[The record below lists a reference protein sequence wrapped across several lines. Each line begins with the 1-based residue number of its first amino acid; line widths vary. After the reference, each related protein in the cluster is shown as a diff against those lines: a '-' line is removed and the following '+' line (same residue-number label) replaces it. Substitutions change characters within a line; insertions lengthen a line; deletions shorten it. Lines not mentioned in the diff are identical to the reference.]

1 MEENKPKRFF
11 GYTVMQLCCCLIGCY
26 AYLAYG
32 CIDSSK
38 SVYFP
43 LIQEYYHLEYNYQ
56 GLLVGI
62 SSIGYLAF
70 SLFVGYLSIRVGIKW
85 TLSLGFFILTIAF
98 LAGYSIVHIGLVVA
112 CLIIVGIG
120 IVFLDVS
127 INTWSTVLFT
137 SHKAVMMNILHCFYG
152 FGASIGPIISSVIT
166 VQMNQSYRGV
176 FAACILYGFSA
187 LLIALLIPKSES
199 KPQKSE
205 DESSDFTIRSALKH
219 PVTWLFG
226 IAQGCAIGAEVINT
240 TWAPIYLRDVYGWD
254 PKTRGARFV
263 STFYMLYTISRLLSG
278 FFIDYFGGLKS
289 LVLYKSILIL
299 LSVLAFLLGEKGVI
313 CLVLMGLFYA
323 PFFPTIFTVA
333 MTYFG
338 RNVDRCTCVIL
349 FMYMIV
355 NPVIQYIVG
364 VLMKH
369 IGVEWGYRFSVV
381 VLLVLLVDLLLI
393 GWFLKKKENDEK
405 EALLH
410 PSQVLSV
417 CLELFREY
425 HVLCVPP
432 FHTR

>member
-1 MEENKPKRFF
+1 M
-11 GYTVMQLCCCLIGCY
+11 
-26 AYLAYG
+26 
-32 CIDSSK
+32 
-38 SVYFP
+38 
-43 LIQEYYHLEYNYQ
+43 
-56 GLLVGI
+56 
-62 SSIGYLAF
+62 
-70 SLFVGYLSIRVGIKW
+70 GYLSIRVGIKW

-152 FGASIGPIISSVIT
+152 FGASIGPIISSVST
-166 VQMNQSYRGV
+166 VHMNQSYRGV

-289 LVLYKSILIL
+289 LVLYNSILIL

-410 PSQVLSV
+410 PSQVLNV

-425 HVLCVPP
+425 LVLYVPP